1 MSIAAAY
8 CEKEA
13 TFLFLNLC
21 NYCNMVF
28 HNTVPRGGGGYLI
41 KNLNAN
47 ENFSVDLNFKKAVT
61 LQYFL
66 RFLAIHKQ
74 LGRGEKGQG
83 GRVRWGLIPQG

>member
-1 MSIAAAY
+1 MIFNEDSSSSISSKIDIY
-8 CEKEA
+8 
-13 TFLFLNLC
+13 
-21 NYCNMVF
+21 
-28 HNTVPRGGGGYLI
+28 
-41 KNLNAN
+41 NLNAN

-83 GRVRWGLIPQG
+83 GGVRWGLLPQG